1 MCTTDDSNIY
11 NFRSCCCCNNGKIIC
26 DYQQAGS
33 RIYMY
38 MCIWWSISHIPN
50 PISTVECNVAK
61 DKQTAVGK
69 DNEKKLQAKCARVR
83 EFPVEQTHK
92 QNAKEKPAK
101 IIKIIIKKP
110 PHYTTHTH
118 TGTLVQHRVYSARE
132 PHEVTVRKVKIH
144 GEKLHRAASIFHKF
158 TQAPAHTHT
167 QK

>member
-1 MCTTDDSNIY
+1 MLRYIYIYLSGIYAPMCTTDDSNIY

-38 MCIWWSISHIPN
+38 VYIWGNISHIPN

-110 PHYTTHTH
+110 PHTHN
-118 TGTLVQHRVYSARE
+118 
-132 PHEVTVRKVKIH
+132 
-144 GEKLHRAASIFHKF
+144 
-158 TQAPAHTHT
+158 HTHT
-167 QK
+167 QAHSYSIEYIAQGSRTKSQ